1 MENIELINL
10 AIEARKNA
18 ISPTGYFVGV
28 ALLTTEGK
36 IYTGCNLGSEDA
48 LFNIP
53 GNVPNPVNMPNYC
66 YFKERCLQCVEKCSG
81 DYPCMVQVSPT
92 HFVACHLYG
101 EKEE

>member
-1 MENIELINL
+1 MD
-10 AIEARKNA
+10 
-18 ISPTGYFVGV
+18 SD
-28 ALLTTEGK
+28 TEK
-36 IYTGCNLGSEDA
+36 

-66 YFKERCLQCVEKCSG
+66 YFKDRCSKCIEKCNG

-101 EKEE
+101 EEAYENGEQ

>member
-1 MENIELINL
+1 MYAGRIIEQGTAAEIFHNPMHPYTQGLQ
-10 AIEARKNA
+10 K
-18 ISPTGYFVGV
+18 SKPTMKSS
-28 ALLTTEGK
+28 A
-36 IYTGCNLGSEDA
+36 DQ

-53 GNVPNPVNMPNYC
+53 GNVPNPINMPNYC
-66 YFKERCLQCVEKCSG
+66 YFKERCTKCTEKCSG